1 MQGEISTDALTG
13 GSARKAMDS
22 RCLKRFAD
30 AGDEPAATL
39 CRIRIVRRQDRLTY
53 QTVRMGARKDKSRC
67 HRSIDAFVRV
77 R

>member
-1 MQGEISTDALTG
+1 MQGEISTDALTRRNRPKSNG
-13 GSARKAMDS
+13 QPVS
-22 RCLKRFAD
+22 RAFAD

-53 QTVRMGARKDKSRC
+53 QTVRIGGQKGQLKVPQVDRR
-67 HRSIDAFVRV
+67 FVRV